1 MMAASYLY
9 LTISLAV
16 ASLQPIALDLQT
28 QLYNSGYSTDYTW
41 MVRRNSSGSRLY
53 LYEWPKGNGILIVEK
68 GQVVKQIQRPA
79 QVAYL
84 NDEEQFVAW
93 TDDFKQGVTFLGG
106 CRRDVPLFGS
116 FVVDPAGRY
125 FAVGIPKTKDIGNGV
140 EVEGGTSEIVALAQP
155 RHILAV
161 SRIYAQSIFANE
173 TKLYLIGWSPDG
185 SLVCQSYQLAGE
197 HLALVDE
204 ETIGA
209 SGAVMDMD
217 PATER
222 LLVQG
227 EGYFFPVRRM
237 VELHTDRQTRI
248 GSATTLFLQPGVML
262 GSH

>member
-93 TDDFKQGVTFLGG
+93 TDDFKQ
-106 CRRDVPLFGS
+106 
-116 FVVDPAGRY
+116 
-125 FAVGIPKTKDIGNGV
+125 
-140 EVEGGTSEIVALAQP
+140 
-155 RHILAV
+155 
-161 SRIYAQSIFANE
+161 
-173 TKLYLIGWSPDG
+173 
-185 SLVCQSYQLAGE
+185 
-197 HLALVDE
+197 
-204 ETIGA
+204 
-209 SGAVMDMD
+209 
-217 PATER
+217 
-222 LLVQG
+222 
-227 EGYFFPVRRM
+227 
-237 VELHTDRQTRI
+237 
-248 GSATTLFLQPGVML
+248 
-262 GSH
+262 